1 MESTVS
7 TFRPNELYTHE
18 EIYRTL
24 SVGNAGGIRFKTSDD
39 GTVRRAVLLTSVPT
53 ARIAAENPYHDRVE
67 GDVLVYTGAGQE
79 GDQALG
85 GRNRRLLEQ
94 PEQGFPIYC
103 FLLVES
109 RRSKKHGPR
118 RWRFL
123 GMLGFMRHYK
133 ETQVDVRGGIRSVWI
148 FEFRVLSEFDAVSPD
163 YDVRLM
169 ADILEE
175 QQKTDPLA
183 ADDAVVESVP
193 SGSPPGEPLVAPEEL
208 ECLRKRMLI
217 LPPDRFEHLVRDVL
231 VWSGFRDV
239 HVTKY
244 SQDGGIDVNALA
256 GQMMWPLRDLLL
268 QVQAKRWLHTV
279 GRKEVAEL
287 RGSLQPDARG
297 AVVTTSHFSKA
308 ALREATEAG
317 KKPIVLV
324 DGFEFSRIVLASGM
338 FAG

>member
-1 MESTVS
+1 MSI
-7 TFRPNELYTHE
+7 FHPGELYTHE
-18 EIYRTL
+18 EIYRIL
-24 SVGNAGGIRFKTSDD
+24 SVGNAGGIRVKINHD
-39 GTVRRAVLLTSVPT
+39 GTIQRAVVLTAVPT
-53 ARIAAENPYHDRVE
+53 ARVASENPYHDRVE

-85 GRNRRLLEQ
+85 GWNKRLLEQ
-94 PEQGFPIYC
+94 VQHPFPVYA

-109 RRSKKHGPR
+109 RRSKKYGTR

-123 GMLGFMRHYK
+123 GLLNFLRHYK
-133 ETQVDVRGGIRSVWI
+133 ETQIDVRGGSRSVWV
-148 FEFRVLSEFDAVSPD
+148 FEFRVLSRFDGVSPD
-163 YDVRLM
+163 YDAKLM
-169 ADILEE
+169 VDLIAE
-175 QQKTDPLA
+175 QDKSDPLVDADSIVEA
-183 ADDAVVESVP
+183 APSV
-193 SGSPPGEPLVAPEEL
+193 SASAGADPLEL
-208 ECLRKRMLI
+208 EGLRRRMLA

-239 HVTKY
+239 RVTKY
-244 SQDGGIDVNALA
+244 SQDGGVDVNAIA

-308 ALREATEAG
+308 ALLEASEAG
-317 KKPIVLV
+317 KRPIVLV
-324 DGFEFSRIVLASGM
+324 DGFEFSRIVLTSGV
-338 FAG
+338 FAP